1 MINKEK
7 TRCTAALDVKQN
19 EIGSLTA
26 ALQQKTREAS
36 DLNIRSELLGI
47 LAGKNKML
55 MRVKVLQMKAFM
67 SFKKYFEW
75 KKYKK
80 VLASKSQKDHR
91 LKVSKLVFQAWQN
104 DYKGWKEIKEQD
116 RFEIAVK
123 REVQSISSHY
133 AKEIETLQQ
142 RLNEAT
148 SQVQAANRS
157 KAAMEEN
164 MKKIFMK
171 GIFAMNMEAYNVLGD
186 QPNNSME
193 LEIEKQIKLAMDA
206 SP

>member
-1 MINKEK
+1 M
-7 TRCTAALDVKQN
+7 
-19 EIGSLTA
+19 
-26 ALQQKTREAS
+26 
-36 DLNIRSELLGI
+36 
-47 LAGKNKML
+47 
-55 MRVKVLQMKAFM
+55 
-67 SFKKYFEW
+67 
-75 KKYKK
+75 
-80 VLASKSQKDHR
+80 
-91 LKVSKLVFQAWQN
+91 
-104 DYKGWKEIKEQD
+104 
-116 RFEIAVK
+116 K
-123 REVQSISSHY
+123 REVQSISAHY

-193 LEIEKQIKLAMDA
+193 SEIEKQIKLAMEVNHSPQSSSSA
-206 SP
+206 SRAPSVQMSQPVF